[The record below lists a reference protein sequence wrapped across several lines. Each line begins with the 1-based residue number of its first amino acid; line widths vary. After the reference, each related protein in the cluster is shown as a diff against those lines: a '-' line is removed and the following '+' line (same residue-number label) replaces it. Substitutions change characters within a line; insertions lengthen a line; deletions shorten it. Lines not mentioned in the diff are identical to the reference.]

1 MTVQRDQQ
9 VGDSSLL
16 NTFCGFNRA
25 SLVGNS
31 KLCQQLDSVVIESS
45 SSQSIAIVAMDA
57 SIKNNIATS
66 ISHTHISNQPL
77 IKMLHHP
84 VFVTSLEA
92 KLFAIRC
99 SISQAS
105 SKENVSKIII
115 ITDSIHIAKKIFDP
129 SSHLLQSQ
137 SVYQVHK
144 WWTQFFSILIFIS
157 FYFLIF
163 LFLEHRVRVRSQDT
177 KNEVEGSKTNDVI
190 QHGHHML
197 ASCTTHGCLG
207 QVAQQ

>member
-25 SLVGNS
+25 PLVGNS
-31 KLCQQLDSVVIESS
+31 KLCQQLNSVVIESS
-45 SSQSIAIVAMDA
+45 SSQSIAIIAMDA

-77 IKMLHHP
+77 IKMLYHAA
-84 VFVTSLEA
+84 FATSSEA
-92 KLFAIRC
+92 KLFTIRC

-129 SSHLLQSQ
+129 LSHLLQSQ
-137 SVYQVHK
+137 SVCQVHK
-144 WWTQFFSILIFIS
+144 QWTQFFSILLFIFIFIL

-177 KNEVEGSKTNDVI
+177 KNEVEGSRTNDVI
-190 QHGHHML
+190 
-197 ASCTTHGCLG
+197 
-207 QVAQQ
+207 